1 MTHHLNQPP
10 AGVGLAS
17 AGTGLSTGPA
27 SARRGLRYI
36 EAPQQFEPDGLPSV
50 YLAGTVDCPDW
61 QSQAVR
67 LLADADFEGTVLNP
81 RPSRNS
87 VADPYAAW
95 TPLGWQD
102 RNIRR
107 VDVVLFW
114 NPIGHHHVRNC
125 YEARLFTGRGGAV
138 VVGCD
143 LADPVQRAHRALLL
157 HAVPWLPVADTLAAT
172 VCAALAELE
181 AAASARR

>member
-1 MTHHLNQPP
+1 MTTRP
-10 AGVGLAS
+10 APLP
-17 AGTGLSTGPA
+17 GPA
-27 SARRGLRYI
+27 SPGSAEPSFARDGLRYI
-36 EAPQQFEPDGLPSV
+36 EAPQPFEPDGLPSV
-50 YLAGTVDCPDW
+50 YLAGATVDCPDW

-67 LLADADFEGTVLNP
+67 LLEAAGFEGTVLNP
-81 RPSRNS
+81 RPSRNAA
-87 VADPYAAW
+87 ADPYAAW

-125 YEARLFTGRGGAV
+125 YEARLVAGQGGV

-143 LADPVQRAHRALLL
+143 PADPVQRAHRVLLL
-157 HAVPWLPVADTLAAT
+157 HAVPWLPVADTLAGT

-181 AAASARR
+181 AVPARL